1 MAPRKT
7 KKDTQETEVVNV
19 APVVEPTITKV
30 AKSKKV
36 KEVEPETETKVETKV
51 TKSKKVKEVEQVE
64 PETETK
70 VETKV
75 TKSKKVK
82 EVELET
88 ETKKSKKV
96 KEVEPK
102 VELETETKK
111 SKAKT
116 EVVPEVVT
124 VKTKDKVEPKKV
136 KKNSENDE
144 LEKLLESKKNYWASI
159 TKEIS
164 AITEERDRLEVIQRN
179 LLSELSE
186 LMSKLQKND
195 SPNTFIL
202 EKKET
207 KNILAINDDTDGT
220 TQESDDS
227 DESDGESESFSK
239 TILATKQ
246 PMKKKVLISKVE
258 SDSD

>member
-19 APVVEPTITKV
+19 TPVVEPTKTKV
-30 AKSKKV
+30 TKSKKV
-36 KEVEPETETKVETKV
+36 KEVEPETELKVETKVQPKVESKVQPKVESKV
-51 TKSKKVKEVEQVE
+51 TKSKKVKEVE
-64 PETETK
+64 PEI
-70 VETKV
+70 
-75 TKSKKVK
+75 
-82 EVELET
+82 
-88 ETKKSKKV
+88 
-96 KEVEPK
+96 EPK
-102 VELETETKK
+102 IEPKK

-116 EVVPEVVT
+116 ETVSEVVT

-220 TQESDDS
+220 TPESDDS